1 MRNTMSAYR
10 HIHVKINYNPVIVIN
25 FHFTESYLNI
35 I

>member
-10 HIHVKINYNPVIVIN
+10 NMHVKINYNSVIVIN